1 MLRGM
6 SSNPSERRAKSDRR
20 RAPRGGRRSHDQ
32 AGTTPLILV
41 VGHGGAP
48 HRESETIL
56 RELKFAVAP
65 AADLD
70 EAIRVVE
77 GLHPDL
83 VVAQHEEAARLRA
96 STSVDVPVVEYDGG
110 AQDTQDLVERVRQAI
125 RKRR

>member
-6 SSNPSERRAKSDRR
+6 SSSPSERRARSDRR
-20 RAPRGGRRSHDQ
+20 GAPRGGRRSHDKP
-32 AGTTPLILV
+32 GTTPLVLV

-48 HRESETIL
+48 QRESETIL

-65 AADLD
+65 AADLN

-83 VVAQHEEAARLRA
+83 IVAQREEASQLRA
-96 STSVDVPVVEYDGG
+96 SKSVDVPVVEYDGS
-110 AQDTQDLVERVRQAI
+110 AQDTDGLIERVRQAI
-125 RKRR
+125 RKPR

>member
-1 MLRGM
+1 MLMGM
-6 SSNPSERRAKSDRR
+6 SSSPSERRAKSDRR

-32 AGTTPLILV
+32 PGTTPLILV
-41 VGHGGAP
+41 VGHGDAP
-48 HRESETIL
+48 ERESETIL

-65 AADLD
+65 AADIS

-83 VVAQHEEAARLRA
+83 IVARREEASQLRA
-96 STSVDVPVVEYDGG
+96 SRSVDVPVVEYEGG
-110 AQDTQDLVERVRQAI
+110 AREIDGLIERVRQAM